1 GERRCRCRRGGWIRS
16 CTLKQQA
23 AEYYRGNQ
31 VVQEMQKVL
40 NSMFSQKPGDVFGHL
55 GDYFSALAN
64 PPSITRLV
72 GKEVLDA
79 NSQATVQVEL
89 LCTIRNFEKSIC
101 TATLP
106 SFCTALSPTSSDT
119 GEASNEKKYESARI
133 ALEWIND
140 PLNSMLTGI
149 LPDNQAQID
158 KQNMLDF
165 FSEID
170 SLTFITCC
178 FLGKKS
184 VAVEKPITP
193 FEPPELVLP
202 GSVAFGAVSLVFAKT
217 VAKLK
222 NIPLYMYMST
232 MNQQESPKEMR
243 IPIPMISLFNCGIS
257 SGGKLCLIKE
267 MIGVPK
273 PGLSFKQ
280 GLKMMIDLHQKI
292 LMLSIP
298 PQRNLREVLS
308 SAGCVL
314 KACDRLEQPFEII
327 EEACTALELT
337 LGEDFHLIINC
348 AAHELMDYTKEKY
361 EIMSGVLKHPDEMM
375 EVYENLIAKYPSI
388 IGLIDPLRK
397 EDVEQWISLC
407 SAFSSQCYLIADVA
421 SKSMVKLTAEQ
432 NLNGV
437 NSTCLVLKYANQC
450 TLTDL
455 TEVTKVIEGEF
466 IIGCTEGETADDSL
480 ADIAV
485 ALGASLIK
493 LGGLH
498 HGERVAK
505 YNRLLAI
512 EEELAHRGA
521 LGMGCF
527 ILFPFS
533 LEQDV
538 TVEISLFKL

>member
-1 GERRCRCRRGGWIRS
+1 QQCITTGEANHARERHE
-16 CTLKQQA
+16 LKQQA

-79 NSQATVQVEL
+79 NSQATVQVE
-89 LCTIRNFEKSIC
+89 FIC

-158 KQNMLDF
+158 KQLRYNPLNLSF
-165 FSEID
+165 PILHYSFN
-170 SLTFITCC
+170 SL
-178 FLGKKS
+178 FLHHNRFLISKKS

-298 PQRNLREVLS
+298 PQRNLVRIY
-308 SAGCVL
+308 AGCVL

-455 TEVTKVIEGEF
+455 TEVTKVIEEQDRRF

-521 LGMGCF
+521 LGRVSKHQ
-527 ILFPFS
+527 FP
-533 LEQDV
+533 V
-538 TVEISLFKL
+538 VAKEIPEPEAEPES

>member
-1 GERRCRCRRGGWIRS
+1 MAAQSPAGFVPYGRRTPREARERHE
-16 CTLKQQA
+16 LKQQA

-158 KQNMLDF
+158 KQL
-165 FSEID
+165 SEYFKQKLEEYEEQKKNEPEPVVVEEHDVTPIPVVSS
-170 SLTFITCC
+170 SLSKKKKA
-178 FLGKKS
+178 LKRKKS

-298 PQRNLREVLS
+298 PQRNL
-308 SAGCVL
+308 
-314 KACDRLEQPFEII
+314 
-327 EEACTALELT
+327 
-337 LGEDFHLIINC
+337 
-348 AAHELMDYTKEKY
+348 TKEKY

-455 TEVTKVIEGEF
+455 TEVTKVIEEQDRRF

-521 LGMGCF
+521 LGRVSKHQ
-527 ILFPFS
+527 FP
-533 LEQDV
+533 V
-538 TVEISLFKL
+538 VAKEIPEPEAEPES

>member
-1 GERRCRCRRGGWIRS
+1 MAAQSPAGFVPYGRRTPREARERHE
-16 CTLKQQA
+16 LKQQA

-55 GDYFSALAN
+55 
-64 PPSITRLV
+64 
-72 GKEVLDA
+72 
-79 NSQATVQVEL
+79 
-89 LCTIRNFEKSIC
+89 SIC

-158 KQNMLDF
+158 KQL
-165 FSEID
+165 SEYFKQKLEEYEEQKKNEPEPVVVEEHDVTPIPVVSS
-170 SLTFITCC
+170 SLSKKKKA
-178 FLGKKS
+178 LKRKKS

-455 TEVTKVIEGEF
+455 TEVTKVIEEQDRRF

-521 LGMGCF
+521 LGRVSKHQ
-527 ILFPFS
+527 FP
-533 LEQDV
+533 V
-538 TVEISLFKL
+538 VAKEIPEPEAEPES